1 MVAWTSAGF
10 LSLGTI
16 DILGQI
22 ILTVWGY
29 PEHCRTLNSI
39 PGLYTLDAS
48 DTASSNCNNL
58 KCHQALLNVPLG
70 TQLPWERRREEI
82 GICQYQSVFLI
93 AHRLKNG
100 TSGKWKVHS
109 LLQFSM
115 FHTKPFWPSEVPP
128 HHTPTPSLSGS
139 TGQSIFY
146 LPTSEIFDFVFTSN
160 QKSNAIHPLFYV
172 DPLLLPG
179 CGLCLLNLFSPTN
192 PQSLERWPFPSLL
205 MLCPKNLVQLDSS
218 SSGLSQHVLLF
229 WLFWHLITWD
239 SFL

>member
-1 MVAWTSAGF
+1 MSPGIAECPFGYTVA
-10 LSLGTI
+10 
-16 DILGQI
+16 
-22 ILTVWGY
+22 
-29 PEHCRTLNSI
+29 
-39 PGLYTLDAS
+39 PG
-48 DTASSNCNNL
+48 
-58 KCHQALLNVPLG
+58 KE
-70 TQLPWERRREEI
+70 ERRNWHL
-82 GICQYQSVFLI
+82 SVPKCIFLI
-93 AHRLKNG
+93 THRLKNG

-128 HHTPTPSLSGS
+128 HHTPAPSLSGS
-139 TGQSIFY
+139 TGQSVFY
-146 LPTSEIFDFVFTSN
+146 LPTSEIFGFVFTSN
-160 QKSNAIHPLFYV
+160 QKSNAIRPLFYV

-205 MLCPKNLVQLDSS
+205 VLCPKNLVQLDSS